1 MENGCKWRVWKGVLT
16 VWTIVGDDLI
26 YRLSFVGKTYL
37 ENGWNKWTT
46 YLTMRM
52 QSLKNKY
59 LQFDDSSFQ

>member
-1 MENGCKWRVWKGVLT
+1 M
-16 VWTIVGDDLI
+16 WTIVGDDLI